1 MLLLFLEKSLDGR
14 VSECVST
21 GFCPTGLEL
30 GDHCTEGH
38 LLPDL
43 FVVVAAAAAKKNR
56 N

>member
-1 MLLLFLEKSLDGR
+1 MSA
-14 VSECVST
+14 

-30 GDHCTEGH
+30 GDHRTEGH

-43 FVVVAAAAAKKNR
+43 FVVVAAAAAAKKNR